1 MWEAGGVPHHG
12 MHAKLRITAVI
23 VISVP
28 ALAVNYALL
37 ECRRYESIR
46 ELEPAPQAEIE
57 FRAAAFRPTTQPATR
72 PASPHPLDD
81 GF

>member
-12 MHAKLRITAVI
+12 MRAKLKITAVI
-23 VISVP
+23 VISVL

-37 ECRRYESIR
+37 ECRRYESIQ
-46 ELEPAPQAEIE
+46 ELEPTPQVEIE
-57 FRAAAFRPTTQPATR
+57 MRVAAFRATTQATR